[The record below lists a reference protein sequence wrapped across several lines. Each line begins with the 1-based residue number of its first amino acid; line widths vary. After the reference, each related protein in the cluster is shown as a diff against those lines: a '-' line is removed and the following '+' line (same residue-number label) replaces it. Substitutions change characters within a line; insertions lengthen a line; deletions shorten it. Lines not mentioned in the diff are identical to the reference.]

1 MGTVCKEN
9 GSCLQRWWELFAK
22 RMIAACQESDRVE
35 CLQRKWELF
44 AKKMRVVCKENE
56 SCLQREW

>member
-1 MGTVCKEN
+1 
-9 GSCLQRWWELFAK
+9 
-22 RMIAACQESDRVE
+22 MIAACQENDRVE
-35 CLQRKWELF
+35 CLQRKGELF